1 MPVTVAVH
9 VNVPEAVGASE
20 TIDAGEGPV
29 SALVLAPFAGVIV
42 NTDGATLKIVTNVEL
57 VTVSFIVAVLPL
69 NKQTGVM
76 SICTVTGLTVM
87 TFDVAEREVA
97 VVVPLRT
104 VAVNDTVPL
113 SGVGV
118 DTVVHVYVIVPEA
131 PDARLKGLGFVPVS
145 EQPGDPGFHV
155 PTAFAVGGLG
165 FATMPFCVAVETFL
179 TVITTRKLL
188 PDAVPLTGRPETGSV
203 V

>member
-1 MPVTVAVH
+1 
-9 VNVPEAVGASE
+9 
-20 TIDAGEGPV
+20 
-29 SALVLAPFAGVIV
+29 
-42 NTDGATLKIVTNVEL
+42 
-57 VTVSFIVAVLPL
+57 
-69 NKQTGVM
+69 
-76 SICTVTGLTVM
+76 M

-104 VAVNDTVPL
+104 AAANDTVPL

-131 PDARLKGLGFVPVS
+131 PDARLRGLGFVPVS

-155 PTAFAVGGLG
+155 PAVFAVGGLG
-165 FATMPFCVAVETFL
+165 FATIPFCVAVEMFL

-188 PDAVPLTGRPETGSV
+188 PDAVPLTGLPDRSV